1 MFLHIL
7 EIVDFNYKSNACSKE
22 FKKKRKE
29 FPGDLV
35 VVKNPPANAE
45 GTGSIPG
52 LGRLYTLRGN

>member
-7 EIVDFNYKSNACSKE
+7 EIVDFSSKSNASSKE

-29 FPGDLV
+29 SPGGLV

-45 GTGSIPG
+45 GTGSVPG
-52 LGRLYTLRGN
+52 PGRLYM